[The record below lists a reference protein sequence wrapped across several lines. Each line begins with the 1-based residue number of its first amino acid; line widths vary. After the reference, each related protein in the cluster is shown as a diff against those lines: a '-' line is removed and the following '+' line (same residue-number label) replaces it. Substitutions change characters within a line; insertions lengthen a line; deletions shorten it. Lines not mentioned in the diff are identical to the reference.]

1 MQNASSAGRKLTN
14 EERVE
19 VVKRQKKRNSFQLAM
34 LSVIGIL
41 GFLLLWQ
48 AAVLAGVLPSRYVPA
63 PTEVIALFATKLVD
77 PNPDGAVLGVHIM
90 ASLQVALTGFLLAIV
105 IGIPLGLFMGW
116 FRGFDKF
123 MRPIFE
129 ILRPIPPVSWI
140 PLTII
145 WMGIGLQAKAFI
157 VFFSAFVPCVINAYT
172 GIKQSSPVLINV
184 AKTCGASN
192 FTVFRKIGIPSAMTM
207 TFAGI
212 RVALGNAWATLVAAE
227 MLAANAGLGY
237 MILQGRHHYPGY
249 CCHRRDRRHF
259 HLGPG
264 TAGEESAEVET
275 MKQSS
280 TSVVVMSDAERRER
294 LRNRI
299 YAVFPVVSV
308 LLLILLWFLAAGA
321 ENSTF
326 PSPVD
331 IWNRF
336 LLLMEKPIKQL
347 NLFGHIWA
355 SLLRVFIALAFA
367 WLLGISFGILIGWN
381 KKANALLGPL
391 FTAFRSV
398 PPLAWVPLM
407 TMWFGTGEFPK
418 ILIVFIGALM
428 PVVVNTQ
435 AGISNVQN
443 MYLNVGTIFHANKRQ
458 MLFEIAIPSALDAI
472 FAGVRT
478 STSAGWMVVL
488 AAEMLGGKSGIGFL
502 ITRGMDS
509 GDYALCL
516 LSMVCIGLVGALLA
530 IITQLLERMVC
541 PWTAKKSN

>member
-184 AKTCGASN
+184 AKTCGATN

-237 MILQGRHHYPGY
+237 MILFARA
-249 CCHRRDRRHF
+249 DIII
-259 HLGPG
+259 LGIVVIG
-264 TAGEESAEVET
+264 VIGVIF
-275 MKQSS
+275 
-280 TSVVVMSDAERRER
+280 TSV
-294 LRNRI
+294 
-299 YAVFPVVSV
+299 
-308 LLLILLWFLAAGA
+308 
-321 ENSTF
+321 
-326 PSPVD
+326 
-331 IWNRF
+331 
-336 LLLMEKPIKQL
+336 
-347 NLFGHIWA
+347 
-355 SLLRVFIALAFA
+355 
-367 WLLGISFGILIGWN
+367 LG
-381 KKANALLGPL
+381 
-391 FTAFRSV
+391 
-398 PPLAWVPLM
+398 
-407 TMWFGTGEFPK
+407 
-418 ILIVFIGALM
+418 
-428 PVVVNTQ
+428 
-435 AGISNVQN
+435 
-443 MYLNVGTIFHANKRQ
+443 
-458 MLFEIAIPSALDAI
+458 
-472 FAGVRT
+472 
-478 STSAGWMVVL
+478 
-488 AAEMLGGKSGIGFL
+488 
-502 ITRGMDS
+502 
-509 GDYALCL
+509 
-516 LSMVCIGLVGALLA
+516 
-530 IITQLLERMVC
+530 LLE
-541 PWTAKKSN
+541 KKVLRWKR